1 MKTIKV
7 LVGRTKKNYSAVID
21 ENINGMVIVTAD
33 TLEELKTKV
42 KETLDF
48 HFDSLEEDVQEW
60 MVKKDYELQFISL
73 AKISVALGEDLI
85 TINRI
90 KQKDKLQ
97 PITKIWFDGEWLFGQ
112 DTNGNTYKQSILWY
126 WRLVEATPEQR
137 NDYYLSDDGMHWR
150 CINEDISFESFI
162 TRNAV
167 EPTPMQRFFLTH
179 RELNLCRFAKIL
191 DINHTL
197 LYDYIHGFKTPS
209 QQQINKIRHGIQ
221 HYAQQLADI
230 KF

>member
-1 MKTIKV
+1 MI
-7 LVGRTKKNYSAVID
+7 
-21 ENINGMVIVTAD
+21 
-33 TLEELKTKV
+33 
-42 KETLDF
+42 
-48 HFDSLEEDVQEW
+48 
-60 MVKKDYELQFISL
+60 
-73 AKISVALGEDLI
+73 
-85 TINRI
+85 
-90 KQKDKLQ
+90 

-167 EPTPMQRFFLTH
+167 EPSPMQRFFLTH

-209 QQQINKIRHGIQ
+209 QQQINKIRNGIQ
-221 HYAQQLADI
+221 HYTQQLAADI
-230 KF
+230 DF

>member
-1 MKTIKV
+1 MSKRISS
-7 LVGRTKKNYSAVID
+7 R
-21 ENINGMVIVTAD
+21 
-33 TLEELKTKV
+33 
-42 KETLDF
+42 
-48 HFDSLEEDVQEW
+48 QP
-60 MVKKDYELQFISL
+60 LQNQQTMI
-73 AKISVALGEDLI
+73 
-85 TINRI
+85 
-90 KQKDKLQ
+90 

-126 WRLVEATPEQR
+126 WRLVEATAEQR
-137 NDYYLSDDGMHWR
+137 NDYYLSNDGMHWR

-179 RELNLCRFAKIL
+179 RELNLIRFAKIL

-209 QQQINKIRHGIQ
+209 QQQINKIRNGIL